1 LATYFTPQG
10 LTVNLIW
17 PAGHVP
23 RVLDEHVRTLSTVC
37 RKKWASNQ
45 ELEPP
50 SGSKTKATTL
60 Y

>member
-23 RVLDEHVRTLSTVC
+23 RVLDEHVRTLSTVY
-37 RKKWASNQ
+37 RKKASNL

-50 SGSKTKATTL
+50 SGSKPNALPL